1 MRGSAD
7 VEADVEFGDL
17 YDTFLA
23 SDAVADDVQIAE
35 VELGEFLDEERF
47 FEHSAKLT
55 MEEAARQFARK
66 VLLLHLLALALVI
79 VGVVFASREV
89 YQQARQQ
96 SIDQAIQRQKLLAW
110 QTARG
115 VENYYQSILLNLDVI
130 KSGDDQSRDDTAAA
144 KARAML
150 PAAPLLWHQLEGRV
164 STLFW
169 YMRTTSRVGGTF
181 PRDEV
186 TEAQEIANAHR
197 QWLKGIESPSISG
210 FTKLGNSWGHLIC
223 VPMPDMR
230 GGFQGRPPSD
240 GRDARDGPR
249 PGPVLTGPDRKLVL
263 VAVVPVSGA
272 MERFLNV
279 LNHDTSTSGLLLDE
293 TGVAMGATE
302 KAEFGQ
308 NMLTPATDSR
318 LRELISAAT
327 TSSKAGTKV
336 IDESIESNGR
346 TLSPRIVVVQPI
358 KMAGRNWSVML
369 SSQLSEVDAVVSS
382 IFRKALYASAF
393 VVLAM
398 TAILSSTSIQMIRG
412 RLRLERIRNDL
423 LARELTQARKIQLA
437 WLPNADSV
445 VSGVDV
451 AAINE
456 PASHVSGDFYDWFE
470 LPDGR
475 TVVTIGDVTGHGMSA
490 AFLMATTQLLI
501 RNTMVRLGD
510 PGACLEEVNRQ
521 LCTQIFNGQFVT
533 ALIVVLD
540 TENGTMSVGTA
551 GHFPPLLSDG
561 ERLQTVEM
569 EAQLVL
575 GVEKNERYQTERFDL
590 PERFVLLLYTDG
602 VIDAQGPGGERF
614 RRQGVERALGE
625 EFESAQ
631 EVVDTVVQAIQK
643 FRGAHGLGDDLTLV
657 AIQSQTAAVRSG
669 VAA

>member
-1 MRGSAD
+1 V
-7 VEADVEFGDL
+7 VE
-17 YDTFLA
+17 
-23 SDAVADDVQIAE
+23 
-35 VELGEFLDEERF
+35 
-47 FEHSAKLT
+47 
-55 MEEAARQFARK
+55 
-66 VLLLHLLALALVI
+66 
-79 VGVVFASREV
+79 
-89 YQQARQQ
+89 
-96 SIDQAIQRQKLLAW
+96 
-110 QTARG
+110 
-115 VENYYQSILLNLDVI
+115 
-130 KSGDDQSRDDTAAA
+130 
-144 KARAML
+144 
-150 PAAPLLWHQLEGRV
+150 
-164 STLFW
+164 
-169 YMRTTSRVGGTF
+169 
-181 PRDEV
+181 
-186 TEAQEIANAHR
+186 
-197 QWLKGIESPSISG
+197 
-210 FTKLGNSWGHLIC
+210 
-223 VPMPDMR
+223 
-230 GGFQGRPPSD
+230 
-240 GRDARDGPR
+240 
-249 PGPVLTGPDRKLVL
+249 
-263 VAVVPVSGA
+263 
-272 MERFLNV
+272 
-279 LNHDTSTSGLLLDE
+279 
-293 TGVAMGATE
+293 
-302 KAEFGQ
+302 
-308 NMLTPATDSR
+308 
-318 LRELISAAT
+318 
-327 TSSKAGTKV
+327 
-336 IDESIESNGR
+336 
-346 TLSPRIVVVQPI
+346 PI

-369 SSQLSEVDAVVSS
+369 SSQLSAVDTVVSG

-412 RLRLERIRNDL
+412 RLRLERIRNEL

-437 WLPNADSV
+437 WLPNADST

-501 RNTMVRLGD
+501 RNTMARLGD

-521 LCTQIFNGQFVT
+521 LCSQIFNGQFVT

-540 TENGTMSVGTA
+540 SENGNMSVGTA

-631 EVVDTVVQAIQK
+631 EVVDAVVHAIRK
-643 FRGAHGLGDDLTLV
+643 FRGGHGLGDDLTLV
-657 AIQSQTAAVRSG
+657 AIQSEAAAVSSG